1 MNALLLVANPVT
13 INSLYIP
20 KMSKGFRISA
30 STGIHKGDRDYQQDR
45 VGFYTHPRI
54 NGCVMAIVADG
65 MGGRSGGRKAAD
77 QVMLTSRQ
85 LFDQY
90 SPDHDDAPTLLKQIV
105 DEAHMVIKLTAMSS
119 EQEPHSTLAAILVN
133 PLGDTHWVHV
143 GDSRIYH
150 FRQNQLIR
158 RTTDHSYVQM
168 LVERG
173 ELSEEQANNHPQS
186 NILLSCLGTEDD
198 PPAEL
203 YSSAKLEPG
212 DTLVVCSDGIWH
224 YFSNQELGTVLAAL
238 TPREATEF
246 LVSKARERA
255 RGGGD
260 NLSLAIVKFDALVLE
275 PKKSKLK
282 TLNEL
287 MKEPTA
293 APTKKRR
300 TRQR

>member
-1 MNALLLVANPVT
+1 
-13 INSLYIP
+13 
-20 KMSKGFRISA
+20 MSKGFRISA

-54 NGCVMAIVADG
+54 NGCVMAVVADG

-85 LFDQY
+85 LFDHY
-90 SPDHDDAPTLLKQIV
+90 SPDHDDAPTVLKQMV
-105 DEAHMVIKLTAMSS
+105 DEAHMVIKLTAMSA
-119 EQEPHSTLAAILVN
+119 EQEPHSTMAAVLVN
-133 PLGDTHWVHV
+133 PQGDTHWVHV

-158 RTTDHSYVQM
+158 RTIDHSYVQM
-168 LVERG
+168 LVDRG
-173 ELSEEQANNHPQS
+173 ELTEEQANNHPQS
-186 NILLSCLGTEDD
+186 NILLSCLGTEED

-203 YSSAKLEPG
+203 YSSPRLEPG
-212 DTLVVCSDGIWH
+212 DTLVVCSDGVWH
-224 YFSNQELGTVLAAL
+224 YFTNQELGTVLAAL

-246 LVSKARERA
+246 LISKARERS

-275 PKKSKLK
+275 PKKAKLK
-282 TLNEL
+282 SLNDL
-287 MKEPTA
+287 MKDAPGSADA
-293 APTKKRR
+293 APSAQKKRR
-300 TRQR
+300 TRQH